1 MTYYTIFGAG
11 PGGLYTAWRLAMNAG
26 PNDGIW
32 LYEWG
37 NYDFD
42 GASGATRAPA
52 GRICSHHYKGD
63 PNQSYV
69 ELGGMRYIEWD
80 GAQGHFLVT
89 TTIDKLPGLASFK
102 TPFNTTDNPLFYL
115 RRQTPFYQQQLGQAV
130 KAPYNTP
137 DNNKPADALFNQVSK
152 AITGAQSPKTRT
164 AQCEFYAKGT
174 LPEDLKSFVY
184 RKGDL
189 AGNVGYWNFF
199 YDQANNEGYEYAG
212 DANGYT
218 SNVISWNA
226 ANAAIYN
233 GEFAPGG
240 NYMTLSGGYSMLF
253 ARLFSQIKELER
265 TRGFKFHFR
274 PKTRLHSI
282 WIDKKKGIINYR
294 FATAEK
300 PFAAEGVEQWT
311 HNAFLC
317 LPPRSLELVACATR
331 YADMKGKADILND
344 ANVQNAL
351 QSVILQPSY
360 KIAMFFDSEWWT
372 NAKYAPKLKN
382 KTFFGPTI
390 TDLSLRQVYYFGD
403 NAPKKSGT
411 PIYGLLA
418 SYDDMQYTTFWQ
430 DMELSATQRRNWPLS
445 WDYQPLVG
453 PRDASPEMERM
464 LLQELAAIHYGSRD
478 EVGKIP
484 KPKQTSYI
492 NWGLDP
498 FGAGYHAWAA
508 HFNIG
513 HVMQHIRAPAPG
525 ANFFII
531 GSAFSNDQAW
541 VEGAFCTA
549 ESVLIDYLKLP
560 PLTTIP
566 SNYPL
571 ICKSSAP
578 DSVAAHAGL
587 V

>member
-1 MTYYTIFGAG
+1 MTAYSIFGAG
-11 PGGLYTAWRLAMNAG
+11 PGGLYTAWRLAMNAVNG
-26 PNDGIW
+26 DEIR

-37 NYDFD
+37 NYDFPD
-42 GASGATRAPA
+42 ATGGTRQPA

-80 GAQGHFLVT
+80 GTQGHFLVT
-89 TTIDKLPGLASFK
+89 TTINTLPGLASFK
-102 TPFNTTDNPLFYL
+102 TPFNTTANPLFYL

-137 DNNKPADALFNQVSK
+137 DNDKPADALFNQVSK

-253 ARLFSQIKELER
+253 ARLYSRIKELAQQ
-265 TRGFKFHFR
+265 RGFKFNFF

-282 WIDKKKGIINYR
+282 WIVPFGTIAYR
-294 FATAEK
+294 LASAEN
-300 PFAAEGVEQWT
+300 PFWPQRGESYT
-311 HNAFLC
+311 KYAFLC

-331 YADMKGKADILND
+331 YADTHGKIDILND
-344 ANVQNAL
+344 KDVQNLL

-360 KIAMFFDSEWWT
+360 KIAMFFDSDWWT
-372 NAKYAPKLKN
+372 NAKFPPKLGN
-382 KTFFGPTI
+382 NIFGPTI
-390 TDLSLRQVYYFGD
+390 TDLSLRQVYYFGN
-403 NAPKKSGT
+403 NAPRRSG
-411 PIYGLLA
+411 PPVYGLLA

-430 DMELSATQRRNWPLS
+430 GMELSAAQRRTSPLS

-513 HVMQHIRAPAPG
+513 HVMQQIRKPTPD
-525 ANFFII
+525 ANLFII

-566 SNYPL
+566 SSYPL

-578 DSVAAHAGL
+578 DSVAAHAG
-587 V
+587 VV

>member
-1 MTYYTIFGAG
+1 
-11 PGGLYTAWRLAMNAG
+11 
-26 PNDGIW
+26 
-32 LYEWG
+32 
-37 NYDFD
+37 
-42 GASGATRAPA
+42 
-52 GRICSHHYKGD
+52 
-63 PNQSYV
+63 
-69 ELGGMRYIEWD
+69 
-80 GAQGHFLVT
+80 
-89 TTIDKLPGLASFK
+89 
-102 TPFNTTDNPLFYL
+102 
-115 RRQTPFYQQQLGQAV
+115 
-130 KAPYNTP
+130 
-137 DNNKPADALFNQVSK
+137 
-152 AITGAQSPKTRT
+152 
-164 AQCEFYAKGT
+164 
-174 LPEDLKSFVY
+174 
-184 RKGDL
+184 
-189 AGNVGYWNFF
+189 
-199 YDQANNEGYEYAG
+199 
-212 DANGYT
+212 
-218 SNVISWNA
+218 
-226 ANAAIYN
+226 
-233 GEFAPGG
+233 
-240 NYMTLSGGYSMLF
+240 
-253 ARLFSQIKELER
+253 
-265 TRGFKFHFR
+265 
-274 PKTRLHSI
+274 
-282 WIDKKKGIINYR
+282 
-294 FATAEK
+294 
-300 PFAAEGVEQWT
+300 
-311 HNAFLC
+311 
-317 LPPRSLELVACATR
+317 
-331 YADMKGKADILND
+331 
-344 ANVQNAL
+344 
-351 QSVILQPSY
+351 
-360 KIAMFFDSEWWT
+360 MFFDSEWWT
-372 NAKYAPKLKN
+372 NAKYPPKLKN

-430 DMELSATQRRNWPLS
+430 DMELSGTQRRNWPLS

-549 ESVLIDYLKLP
+549 ESVLIDYLNLP

-566 SNYPL
+566 SSYPL

-578 DSVAAHAGL
+578 DSVAAHAA
-587 V
+587 VV